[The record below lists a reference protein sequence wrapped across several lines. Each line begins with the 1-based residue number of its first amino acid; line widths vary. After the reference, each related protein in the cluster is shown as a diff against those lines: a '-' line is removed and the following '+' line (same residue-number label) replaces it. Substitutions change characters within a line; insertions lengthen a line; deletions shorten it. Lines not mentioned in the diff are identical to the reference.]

1 MKPLFKVGQ
10 KVTIKNRGKDAPKDY
25 PFSFVDSMVEYSGR
39 KVTIKSVSLNGA
51 QPRRKY
57 SDYHD
62 GCQYFLLEDS
72 GRCMWSSSM
81 FKETYE
87 L

>member
-1 MKPLFKVGQ
+1 MKPLFKIGQ
-10 KVTIKNRGKDAPKDY
+10 KVTIKNRGKDSPADY
-25 PFSFVDSMVEYSGR
+25 PFSYVNGMVEYSGR
-39 KVTIKSVSLNGA
+39 KMTVGSILLNKV

-72 GRCMWSSSM
+72 GSYMWSSSM